1 MKKEILVDMVLCLI
15 MCISCGKSTS
25 ESSTAELTVTESGQE
40 VSEVEN
46 DEPSVASSSVKQIE
60 NTGNGS
66 VSDVTTVEDKE
77 QYSSTK
83 DGKKPAASSDP
94 AIAQTLEED
103 EFIIEEDD
111 MPADE
116 NKPGTSEVKA
126 PDESKTKKTDPSSKE
141 NGTAAPSVRQTDYTD
156 NLVLPEDTNF

>member
-83 DGKKPAASSDP
+83 DGKKPAASSDS

-116 NKPGTSEVKA
+116 NKPGTSAVKA